1 VIVDQFAI
9 HPTNVAMARAIAGD
23 KSDNLPGVSGVALG
37 TIAKRLP
44 MLKEGETFLL
54 SDLEEPCEQKIEEG
68 SKIKFYNLIL
78 ENMDLIKLNYKVM
91 QLYSPSISVQTNSA
105 IASTFKEY
113 DPQFRQTEVIKMLFS
128 DGFPQVNLDE
138 IYSVFKKIVREHK
151 ERS

>member
-1 VIVDQFAI
+1 
-9 HPTNVAMARAIAGD
+9 
-23 KSDNLPGVSGVALG
+23 
-37 TIAKRLP
+37 
-44 MLKEGETFLL
+44 
-54 SDLEEPCEQKIEEG
+54 
-68 SKIKFYNLIL
+68 
-78 ENMDLIKLNYKVM
+78 MDLIKLNYKVM